1 MPHYKWTIA
10 LDAGVGGGLGS
21 SHYTFYSV
29 ITDIKRQFY
38 ENKKKSNHT
47 STYTFHIY
55 VKIIY
60 VTIYTI
66 INVIL
71 ISIFEICLFFYIIF
85 SLIIIL
91 LAFFIIILPHTRART
106 CTQAHESMHAYMKQ
120 LFLKKNHYV
129 TLHLRNLIHFLV
141 FSKSLTSHMFRCSG
155 FSSQSFKILLL

>member
-1 MPHYKWTIA
+1 MNYSF
-10 LDAGVGGGLGS
+10 DAGVGGGLGS

-47 STYTFHIY
+47 STYAFHIY

-60 VTIYTI
+60 VTIHAI

-71 ISIFEICLFFYIIF
+71 ISIFEICLFFYIVF

-91 LAFFIIILPHTRART
+91 WVFYHHFTTHARA
-106 CTQAHESMHAYMKQ
+106 HVHASTWKHACVYETTI
-120 LFLKKNHYV
+120 FKKNHYV

-141 FSKSLTSHMFRCSG
+141 FSKSLTSNMFRCSG